1 MTANS
6 SQQFTTHTILV
17 FAAVTN
23 CQQNRAGNTTVLS
36 LKQAQR
42 RAPILVRAMQ
52 QLSKYK
58 CIVSPES
65 LHEPPTLAVCQKCHV
80 ANSQK
85 ILINVTWMT
94 NFKPLLCGRPWV
106 SPDQTHGAC
115 PSPIGVPIFWL
126 RHDST
131 RQFSSN

>member
-17 FAAVTN
+17 FAAVIN

-52 QLSKYK
+52 QLSKSNALCPRK
-58 CIVSPES
+58 ACTSHVPS
-65 LHEPPTLAVCQKCHV
+65 TLAGCQKCHV

-85 ILINVTWMT
+85 ILVNVTWMT
-94 NFKPLLCGRPWV
+94 NFKPLLCGRL
-106 SPDQTHGAC
+106 
-115 PSPIGVPIFWL
+115 GV
-126 RHDST
+126 
-131 RQFSSN
+131 